1 MEPSSQSVTDW
12 SDQQVAAALKAAK
25 TKLER
30 VRQKLHEP
38 LAVVGV
44 GCQFPGAAGVDRFW
58 DLLQQG
64 GCPIRPT
71 PTQRWSEALTAT
83 ADKEPGKITANQ
95 GAFLDDVDQWDAAF
109 FGISPREAVSLDP
122 QQRLLLTVTWEALEH
137 AGIDPDQLRGS
148 RTGVFIG
155 MCSNDYLHHL
165 TKRDVTQIDAY
176 LGTGNAHGA
185 AAGRLSYFFNWQG
198 PSVGDRHGL
207 FVVLGGRASGCVSLR
222 RGRLRHGGRGRR
234 ESDHVSGY

>member
-1 MEPSSQSVTDW
+1 MEPSSQTATDW
-12 SDQQVAAALKAAK
+12 SDQQVAAALMAAK

-44 GCQFPGAAGVDRFW
+44 GCQFPGAASGSFLGSAPARRLPHSPHATRPMERITDSH
-58 DLLQQG
+58 G
-64 GCPIRPT
+64 GKGARQDHCQSRP
-71 PTQRWSEALTAT
+71 
-83 ADKEPGKITANQ
+83 
-95 GAFLDDVDQWDAAF
+95 FLDDVDQWDAAF

-155 MCSNDYLHHL
+155 ICSNDYLHQL
-165 TKRDVTQIDAY
+165 TKCDIT
-176 LGTGNAHGA
+176 T
-185 AAGRLSYFFNWQG
+185 
-198 PSVGDRHGL
+198 DR
-207 FVVLGGRASGCVSLR
+207 CVSGNR
-222 RGRLRHGGRGRR
+222 
-234 ESDHVSGY
+234 